1 MDFSEHETINIA
13 NGKPRRG
20 AMIIIITNVGKTN
33 PEGVAENKM
42 QSTLMI
48 KIIDNI
54 SACKQAGLNRLKKQ
68 NNKIKSLGS

>member
-1 MDFSEHETINIA
+1 
-13 NGKPRRG
+13 
-20 AMIIIITNVGKTN
+20 MIIIITNVGKTN